1 MTNARPRAWRVYLIK
16 LMLFAKKEEEGRG
29 KGEEEKAHSRKGRK
43 KGRGRKGNEQYA
55 DGARSLLA
63 GHVLFSSCLLF
74 PLFLKYSWTGRE

>member
-16 LMLFAKKEEEGRG
+16 LMLFAQKEEEGRG

-43 KGRGRKGNEQYA
+43 GKEGRMDEQYA